1 MLRQFLNL
9 EFIEAAKLMNT
20 HINASRDNY
29 KNTRERGERER
40 ERERGEERGKKK
52 LYTERKAYR
61 SFMTSTPSLKTYLCP
76 ETIDII

>member
-29 KNTRERGERER
+29 KNTRERG